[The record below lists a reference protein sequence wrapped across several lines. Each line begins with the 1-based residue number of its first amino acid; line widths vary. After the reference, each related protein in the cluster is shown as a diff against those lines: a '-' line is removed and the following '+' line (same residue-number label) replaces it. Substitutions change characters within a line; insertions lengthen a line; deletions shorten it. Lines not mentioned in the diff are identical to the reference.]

1 MPAPA
6 GHMVQTGA
14 FRTHYY
20 EAGEGEPLIL
30 VHGGGAGADGWS
42 NWNGSLP
49 LFSKTMR
56 AIVPDMVG
64 FGHSDAPDPAKFT
77 YDQTT
82 RNRQL
87 IDFIEALGL
96 KKVNLIGNSMGGA
109 TSLGVAIERPDLVK
123 NLVLMGAAGVSN
135 ELSPALGPIL
145 HYDFTREGMRKVIK
159 ALTNPSFEPSDEQV
173 EYRYEVSLQ
182 PDTKAAYQA
191 TMKWVR
197 EVGMKYPPNQI
208 ASVKARTLVVNGK
221 DDLVAPIKH
230 AYEFLGLIKSSRG
243 YILPNCG
250 HWAMIEYPEL
260 FARLTLDFFTH
271 SD

>member
-1 MPAPA
+1 MAAPK
-6 GHMVQTGA
+6 GLKVQTGS
-14 FRTHYY
+14 FKTHYY
-20 EAGEGEPLIL
+20 EAGHGEPLIL

-49 LFSKTMR
+49 LYTSMMR

-64 FGHSDAPDPAKFT
+64 FGHSDAPDPADFSYT
-77 YDQTT
+77 QAV

-96 KKVNLIGNSMGGA
+96 SKVNLIGNSMGGA

-145 HYDFTREGMRKVIK
+145 HYDFTLEGMRKVIK
-159 ALTNPSFEPSDEQV
+159 ALTNPDFEPSDEQV
-173 EYRYEVSLQ
+173 KYRYEVSLQ
-182 PDTKAAYQA
+182 PAVKTAYQA

-197 EVGMKYPPNQI
+197 EVGMKYPAEKI
-208 ASVKARTLVVNGK
+208 AGVRTRTLVVNGK

-230 AYEFLGLIKSSRG
+230 AYEFLDLIKGSRG

-260 FARLTLDFFTH
+260 FARLTLDFFSH
-271 SD
+271 ND